1 VAADAPL
8 GADAPLARPRA
19 ATHPRALRLAPPVRR
34 PRGAWGDAA
43 FATTLAATLAAGIV
57 GVLLLNTAMQT
68 QADRIATMRTRL
80 AALSLQLQSTQ
91 TALDRDNAP
100 SELAARAWEL
110 SMRPARE
117 MPILRPS
124 VRTPRRLPAAA
135 KLSARGRAART
146 SRGG

>member
-1 VAADAPL
+1 VTAVAPL
-8 GADAPLARPRA
+8 RTTPAARPPARR
-19 ATHPRALRLAPPVRR
+19 TPLRLVSPVRR
-34 PRGAWGDAA
+34 RRHRSYGDAL
-43 FATTLAATLAAGIV
+43 FTTTLSALLGLGIV

-124 VRTPRRLPAAA
+124 VRTPRRLPAAV
-135 KLSARGRAART
+135 KVSARGPAART
-146 SRGG
+146 TRGG